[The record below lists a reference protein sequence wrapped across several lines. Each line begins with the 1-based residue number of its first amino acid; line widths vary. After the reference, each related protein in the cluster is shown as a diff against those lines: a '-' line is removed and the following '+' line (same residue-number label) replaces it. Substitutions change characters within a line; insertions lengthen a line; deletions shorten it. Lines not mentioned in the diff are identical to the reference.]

1 MLFKN
6 ETICMVFGIA
16 GIVFIVIT
24 PIVVLFIYCKIRKI
38 TCCNETHQE
47 RRTELKLDGKEGIRE
62 SAVSGDQNTTLQ
74 RYVKNPTLD
83 SNLRAK
89 ESDEQGEPKY
99 DYAVTGEISR
109 CTGNESQK
117 SHEESLDHKRENT
130 SKNETENTKKAD
142 EPAVIED
149 TEVKRKE
156 KANANKPI
164 KRTCLKSGTVHY
176 ENEVDTSVKKATDDS
191 ENESG
196 SDTTYVQMRKKDSA
210 SDQYENEGNKI
221 SSNERH
227 GNESN
232 VYESVHGL
240 SKKMMTVE
248 NIDIEANN
256 DNCMATSDKGISDNI
271 SHKKLNTDRDNLQT
285 SNTNYIE
292 NRENEHGER
301 LGKRDSYSKRESQ
314 GSGQSNESRKSDESE
329 ESNDS
334 NKSRS
339 TDISVRSDNTDISV
353 RSNNTDIS
361 VRSDNTPGE
370 SAPSTNPSQDSSA
383 TYINVYAK
391 HIQIGLSTIVHMHTD

>member
-6 ETICMVFGIA
+6 ETICMVVGIA
-16 GIVFIVIT
+16 GIIYFVIT
-24 PIVVLFIYCKIRKI
+24 LVGFIYCKIRNI
-38 TCCNETHQE
+38 TCCHETHQE
-47 RRTELKLDGKEGIRE
+47 SSNEFKIEREEGIRE
-62 SAVSGDQNTTLQ
+62 SGVCGELDPTLQ
-74 RYVKNPTLD
+74 RYGKNPTHD

-117 SHEESLDHKRENT
+117 SQKESIDHKKKNT
-130 SKNETENTKKAD
+130 SKNETETNKKAD

-149 TEVKRKE
+149 TEFKRKK

-176 ENEVDTSVKKATDDS
+176 ENEVDTPVNKANDDT
-191 ENESG
+191 ENESV
-196 SDTTYVQMRKKDSA
+196 SDTSYVQMRKTDSA
-210 SDQYENEGNKI
+210 SNQYENEGNKI
-221 SSNERH
+221 SSNEH
-227 GNESN
+227 ESN

-240 SKKMMTVE
+240 SKKMMTVVD
-248 NIDIEANN
+248 IDIEANN
-256 DNCMATSDKGISDNI
+256 DECMATSDKGISDNM

-292 NRENEHGER
+292 NREREHGER
-301 LGKRDSYSKRESQ
+301 LGKRDSYSNRESQ

-334 NKSRS
+334 NNSRS

-353 RSNNTDIS
+353 RS
-361 VRSDNTPGE
+361 DNSPRE

-391 HIQIGLSTIVHMHTD
+391 HIQIGPSTIVHMHTD